1 MRSFLCGIAFHFIK
15 KIRPMNRI
23 KVSKYGSGMENIAI
37 TKYHGPSISKNDARM
52 QLTLMIESM
61 GKWLKLFMN

>member
-1 MRSFLCGIAFHFIK
+1 
-15 KIRPMNRI
+15 MNRI
-23 KVSKYGSGMENIAI
+23 KVSKYGSRMENIAI
-37 TKYHGPSISKNDARM
+37 TKYHGLFISKNDDRM